1 MGLNRGF
8 TVSSVFDCPHVQVKT
23 AFSGKFHSGERFRK
37 APFSLIVFVGYVW
50 MEVVSIK
57 KHSRF
62 QMKKD
67 TCGQDLNKQ
76 NNNARTSNIFVHF
89 SDVPAGM

>member
-1 MGLNRGF
+1 
-8 TVSSVFDCPHVQVKT
+8 
-23 AFSGKFHSGERFRK
+23 
-37 APFSLIVFVGYVW
+37 

-57 KHSRF
+57 KNLCF
-62 QMKKD
+62 QMKTD

-89 SDVPAGM
+89 SDVPAQMKREILSSDVLRRWRNIFYNTHTTVPSQNYIF

>member
-1 MGLNRGF
+1 
-8 TVSSVFDCPHVQVKT
+8 
-23 AFSGKFHSGERFRK
+23 
-37 APFSLIVFVGYVW
+37 

-57 KHSRF
+57 KNLRF
-62 QMKKD
+62 QMKTD

-89 SDVPAGM
+89 SDVPTRMWREILSSDVLRRWRDAFYYTHTTVPSQNHIFECAWDLFAKM